1 MNKKFSTLALGL
13 LLSAFG
19 VNAAETSITIADAV
33 KTAGDCF
40 YLKSGSNY
48 LAITKTADE
57 KADSI
62 IYESDVTKAPMWTI
76 VKSDYSADQKQLY
89 KITSKTGVALS
100 FKKDKNATPKVM
112 DGVNQWL
119 LIGDETNGYTI
130 KTAVSASESLA
141 LGGTTDLAVKSGTSA
156 AAFQIID
163 AGTKVLKANEISTFS
178 VFELLASEALE
189 GNPFKDTEIK
199 ATQVEGSEFVTFA
212 VVGKKDFFIGLDT
225 ARTVIHNQVNEFGV
239 KLVADSTYEAST
251 IHSVSNADLQ
261 QFKVVRTLKNDKL
274 TLYVKDSPT
283 FGTDGK
289 FAKALKGENVKLVY
303 AQVGTSKVLTVS
315 SLKADGISQNYGNSL
330 TFTQKVGTPASLPNG
345 AGVYF
350 LKDKNTHNANGTAKN
365 ENYNKYY
372 GALVSANHRLDAV
385 SNFKREGQYMVAEK
399 DGKYAVVSRCQGKDP
414 DIEYYTLNEK
424 ATGKNA
430 VYDEIYKVSDN
441 VFTFNG
447 KDTIEFIY
455 SKEVTEA
462 KDRYLGYKHF
472 TPEEI
477 GNEAFALN
485 LISKTPGV
493 ENLYAYAKDSLI
505 CIQSTGIENA
515 TLFKLVPNS
524 NSAAYDTG
532 GAQSLKDTL
541 SMASYLLKEQYGD
554 KYLTSDMSV
563 WHWDEDVEDFY
574 IAPGDYGQLKY
585 TKTIYSEPS
594 EGAAYRGANWFTF
607 VAEAEGE
614 YLMTTN
620 SYRMSFNVKTAALE
634 YLRKSSD
641 EVVNYFNLVAAPA
654 PTYANLGDAH
664 HMMLSSSEGD
674 GKALSMNPATL
685 FAEVKTAEQT
695 PYIDSLFGLWIDTA
709 CVKDIAKPLYY
720 VTTGNGLSAADREAG
735 YMNYLVNP
743 YDSVFVA
750 GENGWEEAKEA
761 SKYTFKDHE
770 YMSYAKAAFVK
781 AKVYGADS
789 LTIAR
794 EKPTAAD
801 TLKDMSINPAAMAF
815 MTTAATDGT
824 TNLIVENTIKAFN
837 GQNDEEEQQFYNRSY
852 FLKVINNVLVW
863 SPAKDDAHLFNV
875 ATTELHPTSNDN
887 VAEGTSA
894 IIVIG
899 EVGKVSIQGAAG
911 KSVVI
916 TNILGKVV
924 AETVLTSDN
933 ATIAVPAGIVAV
945 AVDGEEAVKVVVK

>member
-33 KTAGDCF
+33 KTAGDYF

-119 LIGDETNGYTI
+119 LTGDETNGYTI
-130 KTAVSASESLA
+130 KTAVSASESLV

-163 AGTKVLKANEISTFS
+163 AGTKVLKANEISIFS
-178 VFELLASEALE
+178 VFELVASEALE

-274 TLYVKDSPT
+274 TLYVKDSPK

-289 FAKALKGENVKLVY
+289 FAKALNGENVKLVY

-365 ENYNKYY
+365 EGYNKYY
-372 GALVSANHRLDAV
+372 GITTSARIDAV
-385 SNFKREGQYMVAEK
+385 SNFKRAGQYMVAEK
-399 DGKYAVVSRCQGKDP
+399 DGKYAVVSRNQGSAN
-414 DIEYYTLNEK
+414 INGYTLNAG
-424 ATGKNA
+424 ATGKTA
-430 VYDEIYKVSDN
+430 VYEEIYKISDN

-455 SKEVTEA
+455 AKEVTEA
-462 KDRYLGYKHF
+462 KDRFLGYKYF

-493 ENLYAYAKDSLI
+493 ENLYAYAKDSLVL
-505 CIQSTGIENA
+505 IQSTDIENA
-515 TLFKLVPNS
+515 TLFKLVQPSYTDGLPYYN
-524 NSAAYDTG
+524 NG

-541 SMASYLLKEQYGD
+541 SAASYQLKEQYGD
-554 KYLTSDMSV
+554 KYLTNDMGYV
-563 WHWDEDVEDFY
+563 GTEDDHLVGYDGTY
-574 IAPGDYGQLKY
+574 TKLKY
-585 TKTIYSEPS
+585 AKSSNKWE
-594 EGAAYRGANWFTF
+594 EGAPYRYGKWFTF
-607 VAEAEGE
+607 VAGEEEGE
-614 YLMTTN
+614 YLMTTYGN
-620 SYRMSFNVKTAALE
+620 RMSFNVKTAELE
-634 YLRKSSD
+634 YLNQSSD

-750 GENGWEEAKEA
+750 DENGWEEAKEA
-761 SKYTFKDHE
+761 SKYTFKDHD

-794 EKPTAAD
+794 EEPTAAD

-875 ATTELHPTSNDN
+875 ATTELHPTSNGN

-894 IIVIG
+894 ISVIG
-899 EVGKVSIQGAAG
+899 EAGKVTIQGAAG

-933 ATIAVPAGIVAV
+933 ATISVPAGIIAV
-945 AVDGEEAVKVVVK
+945 AIDGEEAVKTVVK